1 MILKPGLVHRDPL
14 ARFRPRRLIPAALLL
29 ATAVFGAGCARVHQK
44 DREFLSDPIMQ
55 RTPDPMGNGLES
67 HNLPRRE
74 GSSGGSSGSGGGCGC

>member
-1 MILKPGLVHRDPL
+1 MKPRPCASLAPPRFPSPPAFFLAGLFAL
-14 ARFRPRRLIPAALLL
+14 TAA
-29 ATAVFGAGCARVHQK
+29 FGCGCARVQQK

-55 RTPDPMGNGLES
+55 RAPDPLGGGLES

>member
-1 MILKPGLVHRDPL
+1 MTMKRIPLEILLRLFLSGIFLSGLL
-14 ARFRPRRLIPAALLL
+14 MAAGAALS
-29 ATAVFGAGCARVHQK
+29 GCAMVHQK

-55 RTPDPMGNGLES
+55 RTPDPLGASMEG

>member
-1 MILKPGLVHRDPL
+1 MNRPRSIFRHGLVL
-14 ARFRPRRLIPAALLL
+14 ALLSGLGAAL
-29 ATAVFGAGCARVHQK
+29 TGCATVQQK

-55 RTPDPMGNGLES
+55 RMPDAMGSGMEA

>member
-1 MILKPGLVHRDPL
+1 MRNFPI
-14 ARFRPRRLIPAALLL
+14 RPVSALRLLL
-29 ATAVFGAGCARVHQK
+29 SGSLLVSCILFVTGLALGGCARVHQK

-55 RTPDPMGNGLES
+55 RTPDALGAGMES

>member
-1 MILKPGLVHRDPL
+1 MI
-14 ARFRPRRLIPAALLL
+14 RFHSLLRPILILSFLSLFEGAAF
-29 ATAVFGAGCARVHQK
+29 TGCAMVPQK

-55 RTPDPMGNGLES
+55 RTPDAMGSGMEG